1 MILDRNYGLK
11 QRKPKSDYPMIL
23 KNIVVKLCKTI
34 GFFFYFEN
42 HIDFL
47 KFQEIVSV

>member
-11 QRKPKSDYPMIL
+11 TKKNQKSDYPMIL

-34 GFFFYFEN
+34 GFFYFIET
-42 HIDFL
+42 HIDF
-47 KFQEIVSV
+47 F